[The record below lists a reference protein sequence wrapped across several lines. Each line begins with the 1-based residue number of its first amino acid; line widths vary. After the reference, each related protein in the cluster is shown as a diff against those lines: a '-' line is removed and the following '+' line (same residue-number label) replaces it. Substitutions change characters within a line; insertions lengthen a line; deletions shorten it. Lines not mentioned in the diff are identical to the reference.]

1 MTAPRSAMA
10 RLESLK
16 NPTNPQDL
24 DLTLLAVT
32 VEEAARRLSIGR
44 TTMYGLIRDG
54 AVQTVPFGRSRRV
67 PVQALNDY
75 LTQHMRTSNHHAA
88 A

>member
-1 MTAPRSAMA
+1 MP
-10 RLESLK
+10 RLELLK
-16 NPTNPQDL
+16 NDENPQDF
-24 DLTLLAVT
+24 DPTLLAVK

-54 AVQTVPFGRSRRV
+54 VVQTVPFGRSRRV
-67 PVQALNDY
+67 PVQVLIDY
-75 LTQHMRTSNHHAA
+75 LKQNMQTGNNHAA

>member
-1 MTAPRSAMA
+1 MA

-16 NPTNPQDL
+16 NPKNPQDL

-54 AVQTVPFGRSRRV
+54 AIRTVPFGRSRRV

-75 LTQHMRTSNHHAA
+75 LTQHMSTSNHHTAA
-88 A
+88 

>member
-1 MTAPRSAMA
+1 MADVADPPERRKSTHSKRSPS
-10 RLESLK
+10 RGTR
-16 NPTNPQDL
+16 PDL
-24 DLTLLAVT
+24 T

-54 AVQTVPFGRSRRV
+54 AVPTVPFGRCRRV
-67 PVQALNDY
+67 PVQALVDY
-75 LTQHMRTSNHHAA
+75 LTQRMQTRSNHAA

>member
-1 MTAPRSAMA
+1 MS
-10 RLESLK
+10 RLELLK
-16 NPTNPQDL
+16 NEENPQDL

-44 TTMYGLIRDG
+44 TAMYGLIRDG

-67 PVQALNDY
+67 PVQALIDY
-75 LTQHMRTSNHHAA
+75 LNERMQTRNNHAA